1 MKPRIKAFYLAVL
14 SAATTTLTHAAGEN
28 CYQIQNSDAKYLCLA
43 TAKNDGNYCYQIS
56 KQDDKY
62 MCLAQ
67 AKREK
72 NYCYQISKQDE
83 KNMCLGKF

>member
-1 MKPRIKAFYLAVL
+1 MKLLIKAANLAVL
-14 SAATTTLTHAAGEN
+14 FLATATLGHAAGDN

-67 AKREK
+67 AKRDK